1 MRFKSHES
9 NKYLQESWDK
19 ANHDNKI
26 DLLSYIKMIIILLTS
41 EKLYN
46 LETVVLIEEKT
57 AQPNLTSGKI
67 SILKELKPQYDEL
80 KQEQIKS
87 SKQPQQPQEQS
98 KETKQSSSSTP
109 TTTTTLG
116 SLIPNTAKPW
126 QKI

>member
-19 ANHDNKI
+19 ANHDNK
-26 DLLSYIKMIIILLTS
+26 K
-41 EKLYN
+41 
-46 LETVVLIEEKT
+46 TVVHIDEKT
-57 AQPNLTSGKI
+57 LQPNLTSGKV

-87 SKQPQQPQEQS
+87 SKQDQS
-98 KETKQSSSSTP
+98 KDTKPSTPSP
-109 TTTTTLG
+109 TTTTATLG
-116 SLIPNTAKPW
+116 FVPNTAKPW

>member
-19 ANHDNKI
+19 ANHDNK
-26 DLLSYIKMIIILLTS
+26 K
-41 EKLYN
+41 
-46 LETVVLIEEKT
+46 TVVHIEDKT

-87 SKQPQQPQEQS
+87 SKQQQQQPQQQTQEQS
-98 KETKQSSSSTP
+98 KETKQQSSSSSTP
-109 TTTTTLG
+109 TTATLG

>member
-19 ANHDNKI
+19 ANHDNK
-26 DLLSYIKMIIILLTS
+26 K
-41 EKLYN
+41 
-46 LETVVLIEEKT
+46 TVVHIEDKT

-87 SKQPQQPQEQS
+87 SKQQQPQQQTQEQS
-98 KETKQSSSSTP
+98 KETKQQSSLSSSSSTP
-109 TTTTTLG
+109 TTTTATLG